1 MKDDIFS
8 MEEGSRQ
15 AKDNCLQP
23 DELLLSVERS
33 FSRLHLVLSKGLSAC
48 WEGEACDAHRR
59 QEEELFRDA
68 QEAIGTV
75 RDLLQQ

>member
-23 DELLLSVERS
+23 EELLLSVERS

-48 WEGEACDAHRR
+48 WEG
-59 QEEELFRDA
+59 
-68 QEAIGTV
+68 
-75 RDLLQQ
+75 